1 MPNFSGEFFITLQIE
16 MKYLFVVV
24 GNFSPYL
31 FVGSPICHTFT
42 ASVINRTSQATGL
55 SYFLAWGI
63 NSCCYFLFIWKQS
76 LKSDYICR
84 NVSQNADWRI
94 SPLKGTELR
103 AFGCKQGLQMA
114 LSWHF
119 WSKLA
124 FEERLIDVCPLILT
138 MGCLLAIEL
147 KW

>member
-1 MPNFSGEFFITLQIE
+1 MFSGEFSITLQIG
-16 MKYLFVVV
+16 MKYLFVIV
-24 GNFSPYL
+24 GNFSQYL
-31 FVGSPICHTFT
+31 FVGSPICHSTTFT
-42 ASVINRTSQATGL
+42 ARVFVINRTNQATGL
-55 SYFLAWGI
+55 SYFLAWDI

-94 SPLKGTELR
+94 SPLKGAELR

-124 FEERLIDVCPLILT
+124 FTERLIDV
-138 MGCLLAIEL
+138 
-147 KW
+147 